1 MRSKRGETR
10 NGVEHQRPGT
20 HPEQDDCQPGREGA
34 STQTDTSQI
43 TFKTANVDVQRA
55 PNLQHLRAEIHQLR
69 EIVKRKPAEA
79 TCEHK
84 LMLLRCV
91 RKKRPSLSRMS
102 ILFARP
108 PPPSSMLRLSRGRCL
123 NIDGRFFTSAKR
135 TQDQHRSNIELGGRG
150 GEASHIRMRWAF
162 FSHTPAVQNKQ
173 NASISTNARDQQ
185 CFGFGLAGR
194 QMGSAAHQETHV

>member
-1 MRSKRGETR
+1 MRSKRGKTR
-10 NGVEHQRPGT
+10 NGFEHQRPGT

-34 STQTDTSQI
+34 STQIDTSQI
-43 TFKTANVDVQRA
+43 TFKTANVDVQRP

-84 LMLLRCV
+84 FMLLRCV
-91 RKKRPSLSRMS
+91 RKNAHRSHGCPFCLR
-102 ILFARP
+102 AH

-150 GEASHIRMRWAF
+150 GAK
-162 FSHTPAVQNKQ
+162 PA
-173 NASISTNARDQQ
+173 TY
-185 CFGFGLAGR
+185 
-194 QMGSAAHQETHV
+194 E